1 MKTNTLLVG
10 SVVVLIAIIIYL
22 LFNSSTKT
30 TVSREYVPVVYTD
43 RRPRERILLGS
54 WGDWEFP
61 TITWIHPPRGQ
72 HRPSSTPVEPSPP
85 TAPVEPSPPSTPVEP
100 SPPSTPV
107 EPAPPSPPAAFV
119 DMSKNVESFFSPAS
133 YPFA

>member
-10 SVVVLIAIIIYL
+10 SVVVLVAIIIYL

-72 HRPSSTPVEPSPP
+72 HRPPSTPVEPSL
-85 TAPVEPSPPSTPVEP
+85 PSTPVEP
-100 SPPSTPV
+100 SPPSIPSTPPV

-119 DMSKNVESFFSPAS
+119 DMSKNVEGFFSPAS